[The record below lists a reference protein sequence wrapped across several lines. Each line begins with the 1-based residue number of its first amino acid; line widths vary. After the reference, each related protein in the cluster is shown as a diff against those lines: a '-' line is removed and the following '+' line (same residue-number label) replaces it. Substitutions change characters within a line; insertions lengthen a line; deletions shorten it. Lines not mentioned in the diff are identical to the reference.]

1 MTLYEIF
8 CSYALLKLT
17 ANQYFAT
24 LNIPQPT
31 PMVFAS
37 LLFLFIFLPA
47 NLVLYYTTS
56 NPVWRNWIL
65 ILFSLAF
72 YGWGEPIWI
81 SLLILSSM
89 VDWGN
94 ALFIQKHRGTK
105 WAKIGVVF
113 TIVFNLC
120 LLATFK
126 YDVFLVTQVNAL
138 LGTSFTAPGYALP
151 IGISFYTFHTI
162 SYVVDVYRGD
172 IKAQRSFP
180 NFLMY
185 VSLYS
190 SLVAGPI
197 IRYAHVEHEINKRN
211 ENLRDF
217 SLGISRFCIGLF
229 KKVIIANVA
238 AEIVRKYMGD
248 NSDPLTL
255 ARLANLSSFE
265 AWVGL
270 IMFALQI
277 YFDFSGYSDM
287 AIGLG
292 RMFGF
297 HFRENFNYPYISK
310 SIGEFWRRWHISLG
324 SIFRDYVYI
333 PLGGNKKRVYFN
345 LLVVWFLTGMWH
357 GPSWNFIFWG
367 LYFFIFI
374 ALERAFLLKL
384 LEKAPAFIA
393 HIYAL
398 VIIIPGWVIFYF
410 TDTEILGKYVQK
422 MFSFSPSAHGNTE
435 ILNTLTT
442 HLFWLIIAVVLC
454 MPVYHR
460 VKEWVDKRTSRIT
473 IYDGLTIGFNMFLLF
488 LCVAQLVGKSYNPF
502 IYFRF

>member
-1 MTLYEIF
+1 
-8 CSYALLKLT
+8 
-17 ANQYFAT
+17 
-24 LNIPQPT
+24 
-31 PMVFAS
+31 MVFAS
-37 LLFLFIFLPA
+37 LLFLFIFLPL
-47 NLVLYYTTS
+47 NLILYYGS
-56 NPVWRNWIL
+56 KNPRWRNWVL
-65 ILFSLAF
+65 IAFSLMF

-81 SLLILSSM
+81 SLLIISSLI
-89 VDWGN
+89 DWAN
-94 ALFIQKHRGTK
+94 AIFIEKHRGTQ
-105 WAKIGVVF
+105 WGKIGVVV
-113 TIVFNLC
+113 TLVLNLG

-126 YDVFLVTQVNAL
+126 YDVFLVDQVNAL

-172 IKAQRSFP
+172 IKAQRNFP

-197 IRYAHVEHEINKRN
+197 IRYAHVAHEIDKRN
-211 ENLRDF
+211 ENLKDF
-217 SLGISRFCIGLF
+217 SAGLSRFCIGLF

-238 AEIVRKYMGD
+238 AELVKKYMGD
-248 NSDPLTL
+248 NSDPLSL
-255 ARLANLSSFE
+255 AELASLSSFE

-270 IMFALQI
+270 SMFALQI

-310 SIGEFWRRWHISLG
+310 SISEFWRRWHISLG

-345 LLVVWFLTGMWH
+345 LFVVWFLTGMWH
-357 GPSWNFIFWG
+357 GASWNFIFWG

-374 ALERAFLLKL
+374 ALEKAFLQKWLD
-384 LEKAPAFIA
+384 KAPAFLA
-393 HIYAL
+393 HVYAL
-398 VIIIPGWVIFYF
+398 AIIIPGWVIFYF
-410 TDTEILGKYVQK
+410 TDTSMLIAYVK
-422 MFSFSPSAHGNTE
+422 KLFSFSAGPEGNTDVM
-435 ILNTLTT
+435 NTITS
-442 HLFWLIIAVVLC
+442 HLFWMILAIVLC
-454 MPVYHR
+454 MPVYHK
-460 VKEWVDKRTSRIT
+460 VMAWIEKKEKRIT
-473 IYDGLTIGFNMFLLF
+473 FYETATIGFNVMLLF

>member
-1 MTLYEIF
+1 
-8 CSYALLKLT
+8 
-17 ANQYFAT
+17 
-24 LNIPQPT
+24 
-31 PMVFAS
+31 MVFAS
-37 LLFLFIFLPA
+37 LIFLFIFLP
-47 NLVLYYTTS
+47 LCLLMYYSTK
-56 NPVWRNWIL
+56 NPWWRNWIL
-65 ILFSLAF
+65 IVFSLAF

-81 SLLILSSM
+81 SLLILSSL
-89 VDWGN
+89 VDWAN
-94 ALFIQKHRGTK
+94 SIFIDKHRGTK
-105 WAKIGVVF
+105 WAKIGVTF
-113 TIVFNLC
+113 TVVFNLA

-126 YDVFLVTQVNAL
+126 YDKFLVEQVNSIF
-138 LGTSFTAPGYALP
+138 GTSFTAPGYALP
-151 IGISFYTFHTI
+151 LGISFYTFHTI

-172 IKAQRSFP
+172 IKSQRNFP

-185 VSLYS
+185 VSMFP

-197 IRYAHVEHEINKRN
+197 IRYSHVETEIFGRK
-211 ENLRDF
+211 ENLTDF
-217 SLGISRFCIGLF
+217 SLGASRFCIGLF
-229 KKVIIANVA
+229 KKVIIANTAAQIVA
-238 AEIVRKYMGD
+238 KYMGD
-248 NSDPLTL
+248 PSNILSVTDIT
-255 ARLANLSSFE
+255 ALSSME

-297 HFRENFNYPYISK
+297 HYRENFNYPYISK

-324 SIFRDYVYI
+324 SVFRDYVYI
-333 PLGGNKKRVYFN
+333 PLGGNKKNVYFN
-345 LLVVWFLTGMWH
+345 LFVVWFLTGMWH

-398 VIIIPGWVIFYF
+398 IIIIPGWVIFYF
-410 TDTEILGKYVQK
+410 TDTAMLWAYIQRLFAFNGGAND
-422 MFSFSPSAHGNTE
+422 PSE
-435 ILNTLTT
+435 VLNTLST
-442 HLFWLIIAVVLC
+442 HLFWLVLALILC
-454 MPVYHR
+454 MPVYHSI
-460 VKEWVDKRTSRIT
+460 KNWIDKSTSRLSFYNT
-473 IYDGLTIGFNMFLLF
+473 AVIGFNVVLLF

>member
-1 MTLYEIF
+1 
-8 CSYALLKLT
+8 
-17 ANQYFAT
+17 
-24 LNIPQPT
+24 
-31 PMVFAS
+31 MVFAS
-37 LLFLFIFLPA
+37 LLFLFVFLPL
-47 NLVLYYTTS
+47 NLLLYYSTK
-56 NPVWRNWIL
+56 NPVFRNWIL
-65 ILFSLAF
+65 IIFSLAF

-105 WAKIGVVF
+105 WAKVGVVF
-113 TIVFNLC
+113 TVVFNLC

-126 YDVFLVTQVNAL
+126 YDVFLVTQVNSL

-238 AEIVRKYMGD
+238 AEIVKKYMGD

-255 ARLANLSSFE
+255 AELVHLSSFE

-270 IMFALQI
+270 IMFAIQI

-384 LEKAPAFIA
+384 LEKAPAFIS
-393 HIYAL
+393 HVYAL

-410 TDTEILGKYVQK
+410 TDTAILGEYVAK
-422 MFSFSPSAHGNTE
+422 LFTFRHSDHGNTE
-435 ILNTLTT
+435 VINTLTT
-442 HLFWLIIAVVLC
+442 HLFWLIITITLC
-454 MPVYHR
+454 MPVYHK

-473 IYDGLTIGFNMFLLF
+473 VYDSLTIGFNLLLLF
-488 LCVAQLVGKSYNPF
+488 LCIAQLVGKSYNPF

>member
-1 MTLYEIF
+1 
-8 CSYALLKLT
+8 
-17 ANQYFAT
+17 
-24 LNIPQPT
+24 
-31 PMVFAS
+31 MVFAS
-37 LLFLFIFLPA
+37 LIFLFLFLPL
-47 NLVLYYTTS
+47 NLLLYYSTKNAT
-56 NPVWRNWIL
+56 WRNWVL
-65 ILFSLAF
+65 IVFSLFF

-81 SLLILSSM
+81 SLMILSSM

-105 WAKIGVVF
+105 WAKVGVVI
-113 TIVFNLC
+113 TLIFNLG

-126 YDVFLVTQVNAL
+126 YDVFIVDTVNSV

-172 IKAQRSFP
+172 IKAQKSFP

-197 IRYAHVEHEINKRN
+197 IRYAHVETEIYGRK
-211 ENLRDF
+211 ENLKDF
-217 SLGISRFCIGLF
+217 SLGLSRFCIGLF

-238 AEIVRKYMGD
+238 AELVKKYMGD

-255 ARLANLSSFE
+255 TELSSLSSFE

-270 IMFALQI
+270 TMFALQI

-310 SIGEFWRRWHISLG
+310 SISEFWRRWHISLG

-345 LLVVWFLTGMWH
+345 LFVVWFLTGLWH

-367 LYFFIFI
+367 LYFFVFI
-374 ALERAFLLKL
+374 ALEKAFLQKVLDKL
-384 LEKAPAFIA
+384 PAFVA
-393 HIYAL
+393 HFYAL
-398 VIIIPGWVIFYF
+398 AVIIPGWVIFYF
-410 TDTEILGKYVQK
+410 TDTTMLIAYVEK
-422 MFSFSPSAHGNTE
+422 LFTFSAGPEGNMDV
-435 ILNTLTT
+435 INTLTT
-442 HLFWLIIAVVLC
+442 HLFWLIMAITLC

-460 VKEWVDKRTSRIT
+460 VIAWVEKKAGRIT
-473 IYDGLTIGFNMFLLF
+473 LYDTVTVGFNVALLF
-488 LCVAQLVGKSYNPF
+488 VCIAQLVGKSYNPF

>member
-1 MTLYEIF
+1 
-8 CSYALLKLT
+8 
-17 ANQYFAT
+17 
-24 LNIPQPT
+24 
-31 PMVFAS
+31 MVFAS
-37 LLFLFIFLPA
+37 LLFLFIFLPL
-47 NLVLYYTTS
+47 NLILYYS
-56 NPVWRNWIL
+56 SKNNKYRNYIL
-65 ILFSLAF
+65 IAFSLMF

-81 SLLILSSM
+81 SLLILSSLF
-89 VDWGN
+89 DWAN
-94 ALFIQKHRGTK
+94 ALFIERKRGTK
-105 WAKIGVVF
+105 WAKIGVVV
-113 TIVFNLC
+113 TLVFNLG

-126 YDVFLVTQVNAL
+126 YDVFIVESVNSL
-138 LGTSFTAPGYALP
+138 LGTSFSAPGYALP

-197 IRYAHVEHEINKRN
+197 IRYAHVETEIDRRK
-211 ENLRDF
+211 ENLKDF
-217 SLGISRFCIGLF
+217 SLGLSRFCIGLF

-238 AEIVRKYMGD
+238 AELVRKYMGD
-248 NSDPLTL
+248 NSDPLTMTEL
-255 ARLANLSSFE
+255 LSLSSFE

-270 IMFALQI
+270 IMFAIQI

-310 SIGEFWRRWHISLG
+310 SISEFWRRWHISLG

-345 LLVVWFLTGMWH
+345 LFVVWFLTGLWH

-374 ALERAFLLKL
+374 VLEKAFLLKA
-384 LEKAPAFIA
+384 LEKIPAFFS
-393 HIYAL
+393 HLYAL

-410 TDTEILGKYVQK
+410 TDTQMLIAYVK
-422 MFSFSPSAHGNTE
+422 KLFSFSPGPNGNIE
-435 ILNTLTT
+435 VMNIITT
-442 HLFWLIIAVVLC
+442 HLFWLIMTIVLC
-454 MPVYHR
+454 MPVYHK
-460 VKEWVDKRTSRIT
+460 VKAYVDKKASRINF
-473 IYDGLTIGFNMFLLF
+473 YDTLTIGFNIILLF

>member
-1 MTLYEIF
+1 
-8 CSYALLKLT
+8 
-17 ANQYFAT
+17 
-24 LNIPQPT
+24 
-31 PMVFAS
+31 MVFAS
-37 LLFLFIFLPA
+37 LLFLFIFLPL
-47 NLVLYYTTS
+47 NLILYYS
-56 NPVWRNWIL
+56 SKNPKWRNWIL
-65 ILFSLAF
+65 IVFSLIF

-81 SLLILSSM
+81 SLLILSSLF
-89 VDWGN
+89 DWGN

-105 WAKIGVVF
+105 WAKLGVVV
-113 TIVFNLC
+113 TLVFNLG

-126 YDVFLVTQVNAL
+126 YDVFLVNQVNAL

-172 IKAQRSFP
+172 IKAQRNFP

-197 IRYAHVEHEINKRN
+197 IRYAHVETEIYGRK
-211 ENLRDF
+211 ENLKDF
-217 SLGISRFCIGLF
+217 SLGLSRFCIGLF
-229 KKVIIANVA
+229 KKVVIANVA
-238 AEIVRKYMGD
+238 AEIVKKYMGD
-248 NSDPLTL
+248 NSAPLNMTEL
-255 ARLANLSSFE
+255 LSLSSFE

-270 IMFALQI
+270 IMFAIQI

-297 HFRENFNYPYISK
+297 HFRENFNYPYIAK

-333 PLGGNKKRVYFN
+333 PLGGNKKRVYLN
-345 LLVVWFLTGMWH
+345 LFIVWFLTGMWH
-357 GPSWNFIFWG
+357 GPSWNFILWG

-374 ALERAFLLKL
+374 ALERAFLLKA
-384 LEKAPAFIA
+384 LEKIPAFFS
-393 HIYAL
+393 HFYAL
-398 VIIIPGWVIFYF
+398 AIIIPGWVIFYF
-410 TDTEILGKYVQK
+410 TDTNILIAFVKK
-422 MFSFSPSAHGNTE
+422 LFSFRAGPNGNME
-435 ILNTLTT
+435 VISTLTT
-442 HLFWLIIAVVLC
+442 HLFWLLLALILC
-454 MPVYHR
+454 MPVYHK
-460 VKEWVDKRTSRIT
+460 VKAWVEKKASRIT
-473 IYDGLTIGFNMFLLF
+473 FYDTVTIGFNMLLLF
-488 LCVAQLVGKSYNPF
+488 ICVAQLVGKSYNPF

>member
-1 MTLYEIF
+1 
-8 CSYALLKLT
+8 
-17 ANQYFAT
+17 
-24 LNIPQPT
+24 
-31 PMVFAS
+31 MVFAS
-37 LLFLFIFLPA
+37 LIFLFIFLPL
-47 NLVLYYTTS
+47 NLALYYS
-56 NPVWRNWIL
+56 SKNPKWRNGIL
-65 ILFSLAF
+65 ILFSLIF

-81 SLLILSSM
+81 SLLVLSSM
-89 VDWGN
+89 VDWAN
-94 ALFIQKHRGTK
+94 ALFIHRHRGTK
-105 WAKIGVVF
+105 WAKIGVVI
-113 TIVFNLC
+113 TLVLNLG

-126 YDVFLVTQVNAL
+126 YDVFLVDTVNSIF
-138 LGTSFTAPGYALP
+138 GTSFHAPGYGLP

-162 SYVVDVYRGD
+162 SYVVDVYRGH
-172 IKAQRSFP
+172 IKPQRSFP

-197 IRYAHVEHEINKRN
+197 IRYADVETEIKQRK
-211 ENLRDF
+211 ENLKDF
-217 SLGISRFCIGLF
+217 SMGLSRFCIGLF

-238 AEIVRKYMGD
+238 AELVRKYMGD
-248 NSDPLTL
+248 NAHPLGMTQL
-255 ARLANLSSFE
+255 HGLSSLE

-270 IMFALQI
+270 IMFAIQI

-292 RMFGF
+292 RMLGF

-310 SIGEFWRRWHISLG
+310 SISEFWRRWHISLG

-345 LLVVWFLTGMWH
+345 LFVVWFLTGLWH

-374 ALERAFLLKL
+374 ALEKAFLLKA
-384 LEKAPAFIA
+384 LEKIPAIFS

-398 VIIIPGWVIFYF
+398 LIIIPGWVIFYF
-410 TDTEILGKYVQK
+410 TDTSMLIAYVK
-422 MFSFSPSAHGNTE
+422 KLFSFSGGPEGYSDVMNT
-435 ILNTLTT
+435 ITT
-442 HLFWLIIAVVLC
+442 HLFWLILAIILC
-454 MPVYHR
+454 MPVYH
-460 VKEWVDKRTSRIT
+460 KLKAFIEKKANRIT
-473 IYDGLTIGFNMFLLF
+473 FYDTATVGFNVLLLF

>member
-1 MTLYEIF
+1 
-8 CSYALLKLT
+8 
-17 ANQYFAT
+17 
-24 LNIPQPT
+24 
-31 PMVFAS
+31 MVFAS
-37 LLFLFIFLPA
+37 LLFLFIFLPL
-47 NLVLYYTTS
+47 NLILYYSTK
-56 NPVWRNWIL
+56 NPKWRNYIL
-65 ILFSLAF
+65 IVFSLIF

-89 VDWGN
+89 FDWGN
-94 ALFIQKHRGTK
+94 ALFIQRHRGTK
-105 WAKIGVVF
+105 WAKIGVVV
-113 TIVFNLC
+113 TLIFNLG

-126 YDVFLVTQVNAL
+126 YDKFIVDQVNYL

-172 IKAQRSFP
+172 IKAQKSFP

-197 IRYAHVEHEINKRN
+197 IRYAHVEKEIDRRN
-211 ENLRDF
+211 GTLQDF
-217 SLGISRFCIGLF
+217 SLGLSRFCIGLF
-229 KKVIIANVA
+229 KKVVIANIA
-238 AEIVRKYMGD
+238 AELVKKYMGD
-248 NSDPLTL
+248 PGHPVSMTELL
-255 ARLANLSSFE
+255 SLSSWE
-265 AWVGL
+265 AWFGL
-270 IMFALQI
+270 IMFAIQI

-292 RMFGF
+292 RLFGF

-310 SIGEFWRRWHISLG
+310 SITEFWRRWHISLG

-333 PLGGNKKRVYFN
+333 PLGGNKKHVYFN

-357 GPSWNFIFWG
+357 GASWNFIFWG

-374 ALERAFLLKL
+374 ALEKAFLLKA
-384 LEKAPAFIA
+384 LEKLPAFVS
-393 HIYAL
+393 HLYAL
-398 VIIIPGWVIFYF
+398 IVIIPGWVIFFF
-410 TDTEILGKYVQK
+410 TDTNLLAAYVK
-422 MFSFSPSAHGNTE
+422 KLFSFSSGPDGNTE
-435 ILNTLTT
+435 LVNTITT
-442 HLFWLIIAVVLC
+442 HLFWLILAILLC
-454 MPVYHR
+454 MPVYHK
-460 VKEWVDKRTSRIT
+460 VKTWVDKKASRISF
-473 IYDGLTIGFNMFLLF
+473 YDTLAIGFNVILLF

>member
-1 MTLYEIF
+1 
-8 CSYALLKLT
+8 
-17 ANQYFAT
+17 
-24 LNIPQPT
+24 
-31 PMVFAS
+31 MVFAS
-37 LLFLFIFLPA
+37 LFFIFIFLP
-47 NLVLYYTTS
+47 LCLLLYYSTK
-56 NPVWRNWIL
+56 NPAWRNWVL
-65 ILFSLAF
+65 IIFSLAF

-81 SLLILSSM
+81 SLLILSSL

-94 ALFIQKHRGTK
+94 SIFIDKHRGTK
-105 WAKIGVVF
+105 WAKIGVTF
-113 TIVFNLC
+113 TVIFNLA

-126 YDVFLVTQVNAL
+126 YDKFIVEQVNSL

-151 IGISFYTFHTI
+151 LGISFYTFHTI

-172 IKAQRSFP
+172 IKAQRNFP

-185 VSLYS
+185 VSLFS

-197 IRYAHVEHEINKRN
+197 IRYAHVEKEIYGRK
-211 ENLRDF
+211 ENLKDF
-217 SLGISRFCIGLF
+217 SLGVSRFCIGLF
-229 KKVIIANVA
+229 KKVVIANIA
-238 AEIVRKYMGD
+238 AELVKKYMGD
-248 NSDPLTL
+248 NGDPLTTTEL
-255 ARLANLSSFE
+255 LSLSSLE

-270 IMFALQI
+270 TMFAIQI

-310 SIGEFWRRWHISLG
+310 SISEFWRRWHISLG

-333 PLGGNKKRVYFN
+333 PLGGNKKHIYFN
-345 LLVVWFLTGMWH
+345 LFVVWFLTGLWH

-374 ALERAFLLKL
+374 ALEKAFLQKWLDKI
-384 LEKAPAFIA
+384 PAFFS
-393 HIYAL
+393 HVYAL
-398 VIIIPGWVIFYF
+398 AIIIPGWVIFYF
-410 TDTEILGKYVQK
+410 TDTNMLIAYVQK
-422 MFSFSPSAHGNTE
+422 LFSFSAGPNGNMDVM
-435 ILNTLTT
+435 NTLST
-442 HLFWLIIAVVLC
+442 HLFWLILAIILC

-460 VKEWVDKRTSRIT
+460 VKEYVDKKTVRINY
-473 IYDGLTIGFNMFLLF
+473 YDSLTIGFNVALLF
-488 LCVAQLVGKSYNPF
+488 VCVAQLVGKSYNPF

>member
-1 MTLYEIF
+1 
-8 CSYALLKLT
+8 
-17 ANQYFAT
+17 
-24 LNIPQPT
+24 
-31 PMVFAS
+31 MVFAS
-37 LLFLFIFLPA
+37 LFFIFIFLP
-47 NLVLYYTTS
+47 LCLLLYYSTK
-56 NPVWRNWIL
+56 NPAWRNWVL
-65 ILFSLAF
+65 IVFSLAF

-81 SLLILSSM
+81 SLLILSSL

-94 ALFIQKHRGTK
+94 SIFIDKHRGTK
-105 WAKIGVVF
+105 WAKIGVTF
-113 TIVFNLC
+113 TVIFNLA

-126 YDVFLVTQVNAL
+126 YDKFIVEQVNSL

-151 IGISFYTFHTI
+151 LGISFYTFHTI

-172 IKAQRSFP
+172 IKAQRNFP

-185 VSLYS
+185 VSLFS

-197 IRYAHVEHEINKRN
+197 IRYAHVEKEIYGRK
-211 ENLRDF
+211 ENLKDF
-217 SLGISRFCIGLF
+217 SLGVSRFCIGLF
-229 KKVIIANVA
+229 KKVVIANIA
-238 AEIVRKYMGD
+238 AELVKKYMGD
-248 NSDPLTL
+248 NSDPLTMTEL
-255 ARLANLSSFE
+255 LSLSSLE

-270 IMFALQI
+270 TMFAIQI

-310 SIGEFWRRWHISLG
+310 SISEFWRRWHISLG

-333 PLGGNKKRVYFN
+333 PLGGNKKHIYFN
-345 LLVVWFLTGMWH
+345 LFVVWFLTGLWH

-374 ALERAFLLKL
+374 ALEKAFLQKWLDKI
-384 LEKAPAFIA
+384 PAFFS
-393 HIYAL
+393 HVYAL
-398 VIIIPGWVIFYF
+398 AIIIPGWVIFYF
-410 TDTEILGKYVQK
+410 TDTNMLIAYVQK
-422 MFSFSPSAHGNTE
+422 LFSFSAGPNGNMDVM
-435 ILNTLTT
+435 NTLST
-442 HLFWLIIAVVLC
+442 HLFWLILAIILC

-460 VKEWVDKRTSRIT
+460 VKEYVDKKTVRINY
-473 IYDGLTIGFNMFLLF
+473 YDSLTIGFNVALLF
-488 LCVAQLVGKSYNPF
+488 VCVAQLVGKSYNPF

>member
-1 MTLYEIF
+1 
-8 CSYALLKLT
+8 
-17 ANQYFAT
+17 
-24 LNIPQPT
+24 
-31 PMVFAS
+31 MVFAS
-37 LLFLFIFLPA
+37 LFFLFIFLP
-47 NLVLYYTTS
+47 LCLFFYYSTK
-56 NPVWRNWIL
+56 NPTWRNWVL
-65 ILFSLAF
+65 IIFSLAF

-81 SLLILSSM
+81 SLLILSSL

-94 ALFIQKHRGTK
+94 SIFIEKHRGTK
-105 WAKIGVVF
+105 WAKIGVTF
-113 TIVFNLC
+113 TVVFNLA

-126 YDVFLVTQVNAL
+126 YDQFIVDQVNAL
-138 LGTSFTAPGYALP
+138 LGTSFSAPGYALP
-151 IGISFYTFHTI
+151 LGISFYTFHTI

-172 IKAQRSFP
+172 IKAQRNFP

-185 VSLYS
+185 VSLFS

-197 IRYAHVEHEINKRN
+197 IRYAHVEKEIYGRK
-211 ENLRDF
+211 ESFTDF
-217 SLGISRFCIGLF
+217 SLDVTRFRIGLF
-229 KKVIIANVA
+229 KKVVIANIA
-238 AEIVRKYMGD
+238 AELVRKYMGD
-248 NSDPLTL
+248 HSDPLTFTEL
-255 ARLANLSSFE
+255 ASLSSWE
-265 AWVGL
+265 AWFGL
-270 IMFALQI
+270 LMFAIQI

-333 PLGGNKKRVYFN
+333 PLGGNKKRVYLN
-345 LLVVWFLTGMWH
+345 LFVVWFLTGMWH

-384 LEKAPAFIA
+384 LEKAPAFIS

-410 TDTEILGKYVQK
+410 TDTQMLFAYVQK
-422 MFSFSPSAHGNTE
+422 LFSFSPGPNGNADLT
-435 ILNTLTT
+435 NTVTA
-442 HLFWLIIAVVLC
+442 HLFWLLLALILC
-454 MPVYHR
+454 MPVYHVVKKWIDKKANR
-460 VKEWVDKRTSRIT
+460 VTT
-473 IYDGLTIGFNMFLLF
+473 YDVLSIGFNVVLLF

>member
-1 MTLYEIF
+1 
-8 CSYALLKLT
+8 
-17 ANQYFAT
+17 
-24 LNIPQPT
+24 
-31 PMVFAS
+31 MVFAS
-37 LLFLFIFLPA
+37 LLFLFIFLPL
-47 NLVLYYTTS
+47 NLILYYS
-56 NPVWRNWIL
+56 SKNKKWRNYIL
-65 ILFSLAF
+65 IVFSLIF

-81 SLLILSSM
+81 SLLILSSLF
-89 VDWGN
+89 DWGN

-105 WAKIGVVF
+105 WAKVGVVV
-113 TIVFNLC
+113 TLVFNLG

-126 YDVFLVTQVNAL
+126 YDVFIVNQVNSL

-172 IKAQRSFP
+172 IKAQKSFP

-197 IRYAHVEHEINKRN
+197 IRYAHVEKEIDGRN
-211 ENLRDF
+211 ENLKDF
-217 SLGISRFCIGLF
+217 SLGLSRFCIGLF

-238 AEIVRKYMGD
+238 AELVRKYMGD
-248 NSDPLTL
+248 NGDPLTMTEL
-255 ARLANLSSFE
+255 LSLSSFE

-270 IMFALQI
+270 VMFAIQI

-310 SIGEFWRRWHISLG
+310 SISEFWRRWHISLG

-333 PLGGNKKRVYFN
+333 PLGGNKKHVYFN
-345 LLVVWFLTGMWH
+345 LLVVWFLTGLWH

-367 LYFFIFI
+367 LYFFVFI
-374 ALERAFLLKL
+374 VLEKAFLLKA
-384 LEKAPAFIA
+384 LERIPAFFS

-398 VIIIPGWVIFYF
+398 AIIIPGWVIFYF
-410 TDTEILGKYVQK
+410 TDTNMLIAYVK
-422 MFSFSPSAHGNTE
+422 KLFSFSAGPAGNTE
-435 ILNTLTT
+435 VWNTITT
-442 HLFWLIIAVVLC
+442 HLFWLILAIILC
-454 MPVYHR
+454 MPVYDK
-460 VKEWVDKRTSRIT
+460 VKAYVDKKTSRINF
-473 IYDGLTIGFNMFLLF
+473 YDTLTIGFNVLLLF